1 MIGGNHMSR
10 DNPHYYKPLPLPLA
24 DALHFVKKYG
34 PYAQKKRSSV
44 RLQRSPQECISRQ
57 RPQRMNEIQII
68 FSFIIYDPS
77 KSRITGHLYVFLGES
92 EKSHIFSQ
100 ENL

>member
-1 MIGGNHMSR
+1 MSR